1 MPDLLGEPTRRYF
14 GYSGLID
21 DDGVTRLAAAFNLAV
36 NEGTDE
42 VHLCFSSLGGYVH
55 SGIYLY
61 NHIRGLPLRVV
72 TYNVGSVASIAV
84 AVFVAADQR
93 YCSSHGV
100 FMIHPT
106 SLSPQAGMTA
116 TLLQSSLDGAL
127 ADDLRTENIL
137 RERTRIP
144 DSALSARR
152 AKDVHITPQE
162 AVDFGLVQGLREF
175 TLPKGYQILQV

>member
-1 MPDLLGEPTRRYF
+1 LPDLNGDPLRRFF
-14 GYSGLID
+14 GFTGVID

-42 VHLCFSSLGGYVH
+42 VHLCISSPGGFVH

-61 NHIRGLPLRVV
+61 NHIRSLPLRVV
-72 TYNVGSVASIAV
+72 MYNTGSVASIAV
-84 AVFVAADQR
+84 AIFVAADER
-93 YCSSHGV
+93 WCSSHGV

-137 RERTRIP
+137 RERTSIP
-144 DSALSARR
+144 DDMLSARR
-152 AKDVHITPQE
+152 SKDVYIPAEQ
-162 AVDFGLVQGLREF
+162 AVNYGLVQGLREF
-175 TLPKGYQILQV
+175 TLPQGHQILQV